1 VGGAMMMP
9 PVGGA
14 MMMPPVG
21 GAMMMPPVGGDT
33 PEGGSCGEILT
44 CASEQMCADQACL
57 DECASEGSPEAQA
70 LFAALFSCIQEASM
84 TCGQDQNCVAMAC
97 QSEGIACQGGA
108 GPVMPPAMD
117 LSCAETLFC
126 ASQCAPT
133 DAACQQGCI
142 NAVSAADAP
151 ILDAYGQCLQTNM
164 CQDEACV
171 QMNCSAQYEACIPPG
186 MSGCGDVF
194 MCLSTCREEQCAFNC
209 QIEAD
214 AEAQQLLTDL
224 VNCMQTN
231 NCMGNPNCT
240 ACSPQLSACQAD

>member
-1 VGGAMMMP
+1 MTKHALHHSAVALISALALTGCPETNDPESEAGATAGTAAGATAGTTAGTVAGTMTMPPMGGAM
-9 PVGGA
+9 
-14 MMMPPVG
+14 
-21 GAMMMPPVGGDT
+21 T
-33 PEGGSCGEILT
+33 
-44 CASEQMCADQACL
+44 
-57 DECASEGSPEAQA
+57 
-70 LFAALFSCIQEASM
+70 
-84 TCGQDQNCVAMAC
+84 
-97 QSEGIACQGGA
+97 
-108 GPVMPPAMD
+108 MPPAMD
-117 LSCAETLFC
+117 LSCAETVFC
-126 ASQCAPT
+126 AIQCAPT
-133 DAACQQGCI
+133 DTACQEGCI